1 MRGGRT
7 RRRLLRDEH
16 RVAPNDSAKELA
28 RYRYPLSMSSTKADS
43 TKARSVRT
51 ILAQLGHYLDQND
64 GALVPP
70 IQSSTTFARG
80 KDYAPMGAH
89 IYSRA
94 SSPGDSLAAKIF
106 AELEGG
112 ADALMFGSG
121 MAAIATLFETVDAG
135 RHIVAPAVMY
145 HGAQDWLRRI
155 AARRG
160 IGLTLFDATDP
171 NGLSDALR
179 PGETDLVWI
188 EPATNP
194 HWDIIDIA
202 AAAKLAH
209 AAGARLAVDAT
220 VTPPVTTRPIAL
232 GADYVFHSA
241 TKYLNGHSDVCA
253 GVLVCADSDEHGADE
268 RWADITRVRS
278 LLGGMLGAFECW
290 LLLRGLRTLALRFDQ
305 ASRSALAIATHF
317 ETDARLDGVL
327 YPGLPSHPGHAIAK
341 RQMHDGFGGMMSMH
355 VRGDAAKTIRVAT
368 NTKVFI
374 PATSLGGVESLIEHR
389 ATVEGAHSVVAPNL
403 LRLSIGIEDVDELI
417 ADLDQALNA

>member
-1 MRGGRT
+1 
-7 RRRLLRDEH
+7 
-16 RVAPNDSAKELA
+16 
-28 RYRYPLSMSSTKADS
+28 MSSTNARS
-43 TKARSVRT
+43 RSVRT
-51 ILAQLGHYLDQND
+51 VLAQLGHYLDEND
-64 GALVPP
+64 GAVVPP

-80 KDYAPMGAH
+80 KNYKPIGEH

-94 SSPGDSLAAKIF
+94 SSPGDALAGKIF
-106 AELEGG
+106 AELDGG

-121 MAAIATLFETVDAG
+121 MAAITTLFESVDAG
-135 RHIVAPAVMY
+135 RHIVAPTVMY

-155 AARRG
+155 STRRG
-160 IGLTLFDATDP
+160 IGLTLFDAKDP

-202 AAAKLAH
+202 AAAKAAH

-220 VTPPVTTRPIAL
+220 VTPPVTTLPLAL

-253 GVLVCADSDEHGADE
+253 GVLVCADADE

-317 ETDARLDGVL
+317 DGDTRLENVL
-327 YPGLPSHPGHAIAK
+327 YPGLPSHPGHDIAS
-341 RQMHDGFGGMMSMH
+341 RQMTNGFGGMMSMH
-355 VRGDAAKTIRVAT
+355 VRGDAEKTIRVAMG
-368 NTKVFI
+368 TKVFV
-374 PATSLGGVESLIEHR
+374 PATSLGGVESLIAHR
-389 ATVEGAHSVVAPNL
+389 ATVEGAHSVVAANL

-417 ADLDQALNA
+417 ADLDQALDA

>member
-1 MRGGRT
+1 MS
-7 RRRLLRDEH
+7 
-16 RVAPNDSAKELA
+16 SAKSRSA
-28 RYRYPLSMSSTKADS
+28 RTL
-43 TKARSVRT
+43 
-51 ILAQLGHYLDQND
+51 LAQLGHFLDERD

-80 KDYAPMGAH
+80 EDYAPIGEH

-94 SSPGDSLAAKIF
+94 SNPGDTFAGKLF

-112 ADALMFGSG
+112 ADALVFGSG
-121 MAAIATLFETVDAG
+121 MAAITTLFETVDAG
-135 RHIVAPAVMY
+135 RHIVAPTVMY

-155 AARRG
+155 AERRG

-171 NGLSDALR
+171 NGLRDALR

-202 AAAKLAH
+202 AAAQAAH

-220 VTPPVTTRPIAL
+220 VTPPVTTQPLAL

-253 GVLVCADSDEHGADE
+253 GVLVCAESDE
-268 RWADITRVRS
+268 RWADITRVRC

-290 LLLRGLRTLALRFDQ
+290 LLLRGLRTLALRFDA
-305 ASRSALAIATHF
+305 ASRSALALATHF
-317 ETDARLDGVL
+317 EGDPRLESVL
-327 YPGLPSHPGHAIAK
+327 YPGLESHPGHDVAK
-341 RQMHDGFGGMMSMH
+341 RQMTNGFGGMMSMH

-368 NTKVFI
+368 GTRIFV
-374 PATSLGGVESLIEHR
+374 PATSLGGVESLIAHR

-417 ADLDQALNA
+417 ADLDEALGA

>member
-1 MRGGRT
+1 
-7 RRRLLRDEH
+7 
-16 RVAPNDSAKELA
+16 
-28 RYRYPLSMSSTKADS
+28 MSSANAP
-43 TKARSVRT
+43 ARSVRT
-51 ILAQLGHYLDQND
+51 SLAKLGHYLDQRD

-70 IQSSTTFARG
+70 LQTSTTFARG
-80 KDYAPMGAH
+80 KDYEPIGAH

-94 SSPGDSLAAKIF
+94 SSPGDSLARSIF
-106 AELEGG
+106 AELDGG
-112 ADALMFGSG
+112 QDALMFGSG
-121 MAAIATLFETVDAG
+121 MAAITTLFETVDAG
-135 RHIVAPAVMY
+135 RHIVAPQVMY

-155 AARRG
+155 SARRG

-171 NGLSDALR
+171 NALR
-179 PGETDLVWI
+179 AALTPKTDLVWI

-202 AAAKLAH
+202 AAAEAAH
-209 AAGARLAVDAT
+209 SVGARLAVDAT
-220 VTPPVTTRPIAL
+220 VSPPVTTRPIEL

-253 GVLVCADSDEHGADE
+253 GVLVCAESDE
-268 RWADITRVRS
+268 RWADITRVRT
-278 LLGGMLGAFECW
+278 LLGGMLGAFESW

-317 ETDARLDGVL
+317 RGDARLDGVL
-327 YPGLPSHPGHAIAK
+327 YPGLPNHPGHDIAK
-341 RQMHDGFGGMMSMH
+341 RQMHGGFGGMMSMH
-355 VRGDAAKTIRVAT
+355 VRGDADKTIRVAT
-368 NTKVFI
+368 ATNVFV
-374 PATSLGGVESLIEHR
+374 PATSLGGVESLIAHR